1 MNPGRGRGPGSIG
14 GAPSGWPPLEAADR
28 HWAVIHGWDSP
39 RESVDSGSARDVRHP
54 APGGLGRQ
62 LDRLAVPVGLDVLEG
77 LRLGL
82 EGDVELALLDALVQ
96 PGRAEEEPAQP
107 VHQQSVGRADQL
119 GPAVV
124 DVLVEADD
132 DGAELQRRLF
142 AALAEVALVEREAQ
156 LAVFEDEVLS
166 GVVVAAA
173 CRIHD
178 IGPRR
183 GALTPARSS
192 AS

>member
-1 MNPGRGRGPGSIG
+1 
-14 GAPSGWPPLEAADR
+14 
-28 HWAVIHGWDSP
+28 
-39 RESVDSGSARDVRHP
+39 
-54 APGGLGRQ
+54 
-62 LDRLAVPVGLDVLEG
+62 VPVGLDVLEG

-96 PGRAEEEPAQP
+96 PGRAEDEPAQP
-107 VHQQSVGRADQL
+107 VHQRAVGRADQL

-124 DVLVEADD
+124 DVLAEGGCRLVDLPVDREVHEVLELRIVEAAVDE
-132 DGAELQRRLF
+132 AELQRRLF

-183 GALTPARSS
+183 GALPPARSS